1 MGAVV
6 REQDV
11 VIATAAVPGRKAP
24 ILITGDML
32 TGMAPG
38 SVIVDLA
45 AERGGNCELTRPG
58 ETVVHNGITLLGP
71 LNVPSMVPQHAS
83 QMFASN
89 IAAFVKLLV
98 RDGTVTIDRD
108 DEIIRETLVTHGGQV
123 VHPRVLELVLPME
136 RA

>member
-1 MGAVV
+1 
-6 REQDV
+6 
-11 VIATAAVPGRKAP
+11 
-24 ILITGDML
+24 
-32 TGMAPG
+32 MAPG

-58 ETVVHNGITLLGP
+58 ETIVHQGIMLLGP

-89 IAAFVKLLV
+89 IAAFVKLLA
-98 RDGTVTIDRD
+98 RDGTVAIDRE
-108 DEIIRETLVTHGGQV
+108 DEIIRETLVTHEGQV
-123 VHPRVLELVLPME
+123 VHPRVLELMGSVE